1 MLGTNFVPI
10 FAKHNAGSA
19 ACARNNKYDTNMK
32 NFKPAAWFLPQPVVI
47 IGTYDSNGNP
57 NAMNAAWAGQWD
69 GTQVMIS
76 LASHQTTDNLEREGE
91 FTVTFA
97 TREQLVAAD
106 YVGIVSGR
114 KVPDK
119 VARTGWTVARAEQVN
134 APVFTDFP
142 LTLEC
147 RVKQKID
154 ESATGYYLI
163 GEIVNIQ
170 AREDVLGPDGK
181 PDVAKMGLITYEG
194 VHHSY
199 IALGEKV
206 GNAFADGKQ
215 LAGK

>member
-1 MLGTNFVPI
+1 
-10 FAKHNAGSA
+10 
-19 ACARNNKYDTNMK
+19 MK
-32 NFKPAAWFLPQPVVI
+32 SFKPAAWFLPQPVAI
-47 IGTYDSNGNP
+47 IGTYNADGTP

-69 GTQVMIS
+69 NHEIMIS
-76 LASHQTTDNLEREGE
+76 LGSHQTTDNLKTNAD

-106 YVGIVSGR
+106 YVGIATGR
-114 KVPDK
+114 KATDK
-119 VARTGWTVARAEQVN
+119 VARTGWTAVKGEQVN

-147 RVKQKID
+147 RVKQKLD

-170 AREDVLGPDGK
+170 AREDFLGEDGK
-181 PDVAKMGLITYEG
+181 PDVEKMNLIIYEG
-194 VHHSY
+194 VHHTY
-199 IALGEKV
+199 IRLGEKV

-215 LAGK
+215 LAE